1 MMLVYAKVRGL
12 RRWLVPVPV
21 LTPRLSSWWV
31 RLVTPLPVS
40 VARPLIDGVKNQV
53 IVEDATAR
61 QLFAFPP
68 LGYEDAVRIAL
79 KRAKTGNIET
89 IWSGA
94 LSSFPTGYT
103 SQPFP
108 HEKTDGMISYQRQIS
123 TKAPA
128 TDIFRVLSS
137 LGGNTGWLYANIL
150 WRLRGYLDQLVGGV
164 GLSRGRRVSNELRVG
179 DPLDFWR
186 VEALV
191 PDQLLR
197 LRAEMKVPGKA
208 WLQFEIIPQGE
219 SRVRIIQTAYYEPKG
234 LMGHLYW
241 YVLYPIH
248 RVIFQGMITAIA
260 HKAESLSITREKTS
274 A

>member
-1 MMLVYAKVRGL
+1 M
-12 RRWLVPVPV
+12 
-21 LTPRLSSWWV
+21 
-31 RLVTPLPVS
+31 
-40 VARPLIDGVKNQV
+40 
-53 IVEDATAR
+53 EDETAR
-61 QLFAFPP
+61 QLFAFTP
-68 LGYEDAVRIAL
+68 LGYEEAVRVAL
-79 KRAKTGNIET
+79 KRTETDKVET

-94 LSSFPTGYT
+94 LSSFPTRNT
-103 SQPFP
+103 LQPFP
-108 HEKTDGMISYQRQIS
+108 HEKTDGMISYRRQIS
-123 TKAPA
+123 TKASA

-137 LGGNTGWLYANIL
+137 LGGKTGWLYANIL
-150 WRLRGYLDQLVGGV
+150 WKLRGYLDQLVGGV

-219 SRVRIIQTAYYEPKG
+219 SEVRIIQTAYYEPKG
-234 LMGHLYW
+234 LMGLLYW

-248 RVIFQGMITAIA
+248 VVIFQGMITAIA
-260 HKAESLSITREKTS
+260 HKAQTLSSTREKTP